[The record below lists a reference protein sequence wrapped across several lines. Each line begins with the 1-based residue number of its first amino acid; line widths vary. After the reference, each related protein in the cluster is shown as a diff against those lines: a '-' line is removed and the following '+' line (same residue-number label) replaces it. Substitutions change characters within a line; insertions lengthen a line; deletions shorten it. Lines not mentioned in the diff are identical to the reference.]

1 MKIRIVIMCLAL
13 YNCSYLLSQES
24 RQPQSYTLYD
34 EITIPYEAPRNYAK
48 YFSEYK
54 INDNLFFRIENH
66 RTTFNSLTSETNFFE
81 YPLLAKYYIT
91 KNLSFLGGPK
101 LNILEV
107 DGTIKNISTSFSS
120 GFIYE
125 VNDNMY
131 FDGVFNAPINGKD
144 LNSAL
149 GVSYRLGTKVK
160 F

>member
-1 MKIRIVIMCLAL
+1 MCLAL
-13 YNCSYLLSQES
+13 CNCSYLLSQES

-34 EITIPYEAPRNYAK
+34 EITIPYEIPRNYAK

-66 RTTFNSLTSETNFFE
+66 RTTFNSLTSETNLFE

-107 DGTIKNISTSFSS
+107 DGTIQNISTSFSS

-131 FDGVFNAPINGKD
+131 FDGVFNAPINRKD

-149 GVSYRLGTKVK
+149 GASYRLGTKVK